1 MRCDG
6 EPINNKPVPKLQSPT
21 HANFNFPLKEPTPEP
36 TIDSSLRK
44 TPSVENIE
52 SSPTNDVQEH
62 HEHNF
67 GSSKMPMSPSIEYLD
82 DDDFDDEYD
91 DDDKFNDEHVG
102 PSVPLRPPPTSI
114 STIRLSQQN
123 RVKYVSSKTSN
134 YNESSCIVGNRFTG
148 FALH

>member
-1 MRCDG
+1 MTQ
-6 EPINNKPVPKLQSPT
+6 PMSQSPVPRLPSPK
-21 HANFNFPLKEPTPEP
+21 HENFTIPSKEPTPE
-36 TIDSSLRK
+36 TFIESSVRK
-44 TPSVENIE
+44 SPSVENYEI
-52 SSPTNDVQEH
+52 SPTNE
-62 HEHNF
+62 ERNF

-123 RVKYVSSKTSN
+123 RVK
-134 YNESSCIVGNRFTG
+134 
-148 FALH
+148 